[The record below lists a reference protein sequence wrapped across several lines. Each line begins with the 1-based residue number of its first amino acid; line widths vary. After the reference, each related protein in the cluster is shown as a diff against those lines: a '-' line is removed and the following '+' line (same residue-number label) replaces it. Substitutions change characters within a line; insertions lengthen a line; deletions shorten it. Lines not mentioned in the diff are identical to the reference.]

1 MMGCPECGAKLDF
14 CGSRPVFDKESGE
27 VVHNDKGQMYQ
38 LLYYCKLCNAN
49 IEYTRL
55 LDE

>member
-1 MMGCPECGAKLDF
+1 MGCPECGAKLDF